1 VLHTFSTDST
11 AGNPSQTNL
20 DIDNLQMEEE
30 KTSNKTLSDLV
41 KYSMHEALRGLSAT
55 AELLVERSYIPL
67 YVRISFQNFN
77 RTFSERHTSLHT
89 VIVDISATN
98 PLIVLK

>member
-1 VLHTFSTDST
+1 MLHTFSTDST

-67 YVRISFQNFN
+67 YMCEYHFK
-77 RTFSERHTSLHT
+77 TLTERSAN
-89 VIVDISATN
+89 VIRHFT
-98 PLIVLK
+98 PLLLTYLLQIHLLF